1 MRLIRSVVF
10 IAFGGTTVAIGA
22 LLVLLTFWAPSSVH
36 WAITLNYCR
45 LAVWAGRFFC
55 GMDMVVEGL
64 ENLPDE
70 PSVIM
75 IKHTSTLETYS
86 HVTVFPKTSWVIKRE
101 VMWVPILGWAM
112 KLMLDPIF
120 IDRGARRA
128 AVRQVIEQG
137 KKKLG
142 AGIWVTI
149 FPEGT
154 RMPPGETRR
163 YGISGAA
170 LARDAGCKIVPVA
183 HNAGDFWGRRSI
195 VKQPGKVR
203 FCIGPPIDAAGRDPK
218 ETNLIVQDWIETK
231 MLEISDIYKEKAAQQ
246 AALSEATKES

>member
-1 MRLIRSVVF
+1 MQLIRSLLF
-10 IAFGGTTVAIGA
+10 LAFGGTSAAIA
-22 LLVLLTFWAPSSVH
+22 ASLVLLTFWAPSRAQ
-36 WAITLNYCR
+36 WAITVGYCR
-45 LAVWAGRFFC
+45 LAVWAGGFFC
-55 GMDMVVEGL
+55 GMEPVIEGL

-75 IKHTSTLETYS
+75 IKHTSTLETYW
-86 HVTVFPKTSWVIKRE
+86 HVTVFPKTTWVVKRE
-101 VMWVPILGWAM
+101 VMYVPLLGWAM

-120 IDRGARRA
+120 INRSAGRT
-128 AVRQVIEQG
+128 AVKQVIDIG
-137 KKKLG
+137 RKKLAKG
-142 AGIWVTI
+142 NWVTI

-163 YGISGAA
+163 YGVSGAA

-183 HNAGDFWGRRSI
+183 HNAGDFWGHRRI

-203 FCIGPPIDAAGRDPK
+203 MCIGPPIDASGRDPK

-231 MLEISDIYKEKAAQQ
+231 MHEISEVYKKKAAQT
-246 AALSEATKES
+246 SREP